1 MTAVDKSPQT
11 EPRLTHGLLVVA
23 CYSLWLL
30 LSALTV
36 WTVLQLRL
44 NVIDLI
50 FVLRVNPWATRSLDT
65 TATLLLGLVGLAVI
79 VFLETYLREGVGRGS
94 LWTRVRRAGLP
105 LLAVLAVSYALRWL
119 LPRLL

>member
-11 EPRLTHGLLVVA
+11 EPRLARALLVVA

-44 NVIDLI
+44 NVIDLV

-65 TATLLLGLVGLAVI
+65 TATLLLGIVALAVI
-79 VFLETYLREGVGRGS
+79 VFLETYLREGVGRGA
-94 LWTRVRRAGLP
+94 LWPRVRRAGVP

-119 LPRLL
+119 LPRLY